1 MEGLVQS
8 SHRGREPRRRVSKT
22 MPHLTL
28 RRSAVAAMLAIAL
41 LSIAPSICQASPITY
56 YPNRAAFNAAKPG
69 LPVEGFSAAR
79 FSGNCYPGSVYC
91 YGFQPSP
98 LNRSTNHA
106 FFSANT
112 ILPGITIT
120 TLLSET
126 QGNQN
131 LLVLNNGAV
140 KTGGTKSVGTNIFG
154 DTLVLKFSPGV
165 LAVAADLLAC
175 CEDTSPPVPTDA
187 GDFTVRFYNGTT
199 LLDSRTFSEAAGAF
213 GFLGVSSTVPISSI
227 QILYNSNEAV
237 TGVDNVAFGSAPAPN
252 VVRNGSFENAM
263 NTWQNTSCN
272 YMALM
277 AGSTTI
283 PNWTVTATTIN
294 EIVWGKTVTCDGHTA
309 AAGTFFLDLTGF
321 GSVSPNG
328 TVQQTLSNLTIS
340 HQYSLSLD
348 AISDHNPPLVSINGS
363 VVALTASGKFT
374 RGNDSWTIYKGS
386 FLAPST
392 NPVLKIQNR
401 GIQVGF
407 VDNVSIK
414 AQ

>member
-1 MEGLVQS
+1 MESLDSRCV
-8 SHRGREPRRRVSKT
+8 PRRRVSKT
-22 MPHLTL
+22 TPHLTL
-28 RRSAVAAMLAIAL
+28 RRFAVAAMVAVAL
-41 LSIAPSICQASPITY
+41 MSIPPCVSQESPTITY

-106 FFSANT
+106 FFSAST
-112 ILPGITIT
+112 ILPGITLT

-126 QGNQN
+126 KGNQN

-140 KTGGTKSVGTNIFG
+140 KTGGSKSVGTNNFG

-165 LAVAADLLAC
+165 LAVAADIFAC
-175 CEDTSPPVPTDA
+175 CENTSPPVPTDA
-187 GDFTVRFYNGTT
+187 GDFTVSFYNGTT
-199 LLDSRTFSEAAGAF
+199 LLDSKTFSEAAGGF
-213 GFLGVSSTVPISSI
+213 GFFGVSSTITAPITRI
-227 QILYNSNEAV
+227 EILYTSNEAATV
-237 TGVDNVAFGSAPAPN
+237 VDNVAFGSAPAPN
-252 VVRNGSFENAM
+252 VVRNPSFENTM

-272 YMALM
+272 YMGLM

-283 PNWTVTATTIN
+283 PNWTVASTTSS
-294 EIVWGKTVTCDGHTA
+294 EIVWGKTVTCDGHSA

-321 GSVSPNG
+321 GSDSPNG

-348 AISDHNPPLVSINGS
+348 AISDHNPPLVSLNGI
-363 VVALTASGKFT
+363 VVVLTPSGTVK
-374 RGNDSWTIYKGS
+374 RGSDIWTIYKGS

>member
-1 MEGLVQS
+1 MV
-8 SHRGREPRRRVSKT
+8 
-22 MPHLTL
+22 
-28 RRSAVAAMLAIAL
+28 AIAL
-41 LSIAPSICQASPITY
+41 LSIAPSICQASPITH

-79 FSGNCYPGSVYC
+79 FTGNCYPGSVYC
-91 YGFQPSP
+91 AGFQPSP

-126 QGNQN
+126 QGNEN
-131 LLVLNNGAV
+131 LIVLNNGAV
-140 KTGGTKSVGTNIFG
+140 KNGGTKSVGTNNFG

-165 LAVAADLLAC
+165 LAVAADIFAC

-199 LLDSRTFSEAAGAF
+199 LIDSITVSEAAGGF
-213 GFLGVSSTVPISSI
+213 GFFGVSSTVPITSI
-227 QILYNSNEAV
+227 QILYTSNEAV
-237 TGVDNVAFGSAPAPN
+237 TGVDNVAFGSAAAN
-252 VVRNGSFENAM
+252 VVKNGSFENI

-277 AGSTTI
+277 PGSTKI
-283 PNWTVTATTIN
+283 PNWTVTSTTIK
-294 EIVWGKTVTCDGHTA
+294 EIVWGKTVTCDDHTA

-321 GSVSPNG
+321 GSDSPNG
-328 TVQQTLSNLTIS
+328 AVLQTLSNLTIS

-348 AISDHNPPLVSINGS
+348 AISDLNPPLVSINGS
-363 VVALTASGKFT
+363 VVALTASGTFT
-374 RGNDSWTIYKGS
+374 RGSDTWTIYKGN

-392 NPVLKIQNR
+392 NPVLNIQNR

>member
-1 MEGLVQS
+1 MV
-8 SHRGREPRRRVSKT
+8 
-22 MPHLTL
+22 
-28 RRSAVAAMLAIAL
+28 AIAL

-112 ILPGITIT
+112 ILPAITIT
-120 TLLSET
+120 TLLSES

-140 KTGGTKSVGTNIFG
+140 KTGGTKSVGTSIFG

-165 LAVAADLLAC
+165 LAVAADLFAC

-187 GDFTVRFYNGTT
+187 GDFTARFYNGTT

-213 GFLGVSSTVPISSI
+213 GFLGVSSTVPITSI

-237 TGVDNVAFGSAPAPN
+237 TGVDNLAFGSAPAPN
-252 VVRNGSFENAM
+252 VVRNGSFENTM

-283 PNWTVTATTIN
+283 PNWIVTSTTIN

-328 TVQQTLSNLTIS
+328 TVQQTLSNLTVS

-348 AISDHNPPLVSINGS
+348 AISDHNLPLVSINGS

-374 RGNDSWTIYKGS
+374 RGNDNWTIYKGS
-386 FLAPST
+386 FSAPST

-401 GIQVGF
+401 VIQVGF

>member
-1 MEGLVQS
+1 MEGLD
-8 SHRGREPRRRVSKT
+8 RRCEPRRRVSKT

-28 RRSAVAAMLAIAL
+28 RRSAVAAMVAIAL
-41 LSIAPSICQASPITY
+41 LSIASSICQASPITY

-79 FSGNCYPGSVYC
+79 FTGNCYPGSVYC
-91 YGFQPSP
+91 AGFQPTP
-98 LNRSTNHA
+98 LNSSTNYA
-106 FFSANT
+106 FFAANT
-112 ILPGITIT
+112 ILPGVTIT
-120 TLLSET
+120 ALLPNGRES
-126 QGNQN
+126 QN
-131 LLVLNNGAV
+131 LTVFNNRAV
-140 KTGGTKSVGTNIFG
+140 QTGGTKSVGTGNFG

-165 LAVAADLLAC
+165 LAVAADIFAC
-175 CEDTSPPVPTDA
+175 CEDTSPPVLTDG
-187 GDFTVRFYNGTT
+187 GDFTVSFYNGTT
-199 LLDSRTFSEAAGAF
+199 LLDSKTFSEAAGGF
-213 GFLGVSSTVPISSI
+213 GFFGVSSTVPITSI

-252 VVRNGSFENAM
+252 VVRNGSFENTM

-277 AGSTTI
+277 AGSTRI
-283 PNWTVTATTIN
+283 PNWTVTLTTIN

-328 TVQQTLSNLTIS
+328 TVRQTLSNLTIS
-340 HQYSLSLD
+340 HPYSLSLD
-348 AISDHNPPLVSINGS
+348 AISDHNPPLVSINGI
-363 VVALTASGKFT
+363 VVVLTPSGTVK
-374 RGNDSWTIYKGS
+374 RGSDIWTIYKGS
-386 FLAPST
+386 FSAPST
-392 NPVLKIQNR
+392 NPVLKIQNQ
-401 GIQVGF
+401 GIRVGF